1 MKKLTAIFI
10 IYVFSSF
17 SQQNDEWITPFS
29 TVEFKGGKIIY
40 YFADADPVLR
50 LTPVFTPGNLL
61 IINDPMRMVE
71 PETFQYWKE
80 IIKDVV
86 SATAYPAE
94 TPEENLHF
102 IKAFAL
108 QTIWSMSKKED
119 LPPVQAYE
127 VVTAL
132 SAGNHKTLTENAGL
146 ARDLFEFVH
155 NVYQT
160 QN

>member
-1 MKKLTAIFI
+1 MKKLTAIFL
-10 IYVFSSF
+10 VCAFSSIA
-17 SQQNDEWITPFS
+17 QQQDEWITPFS
-29 TVEFKGGKIIY
+29 TVEFKAGKIVY
-40 YFADADPVLR
+40 YYADADPVLR
-50 LTPVFTPGNLL
+50 LTPLFVPGNLV
-61 IINDPMRMVE
+61 IINDAMRMVD

-102 IKAFAL
+102 IKAFTL

-119 LPPVQAYE
+119 LPLVQAYE
-127 VVTAL
+127 VVTVL
-132 SAGNHKTLTENAGL
+132 SAGNHKTLTENAVL